1 VVGPA
6 APLVH
11 LGFGK
16 YARAD
21 RIYALSP
28 IEGDARGPG
37 RRTRVWVEGIAE
49 PVVASRSEAAILAD
63 MGPGRA
69 VVPGDLAAEAIAL
82 LSEIAEQVRG
92 VGPLLRR
99 EIRAEAALDLDD
111 LESRT
116 RVLLERT
123 AGASDPEALF

>member
-1 VVGPA
+1 VVT
-6 APLVH
+6 PLVH

-21 RIYALSP
+21 RIYALAP
-28 IEGDARGPG
+28 LEGEARGPG

-63 MGPGRA
+63 MGPEGS
-69 VVPGDLAAEAIAL
+69 VVPGDLAREALSL
-82 LSEIAEQVRG
+82 LGQIAEQVGG

-99 EIRAEAALDLDD
+99 EIRAEAALDLD
-111 LESRT
+111 E
-116 RVLLERT
+116 LERSARALLQRT
-123 AGASDPEALF
+123 AAPGDPEALF